1 VFVVALTGNYGMGK
15 SAVLS
20 LFEKLGAVVLDS
32 DRMVQVLL
40 NDPKVIHTIKA
51 LFGKTVF
58 AENGSLSREKLAE
71 IIFRDD
77 ALRHSLEDIL
87 HPLLFD
93 RIDTLLAADKRKGMI
108 AIVEVPLLFERG
120 YENRFHRTITVFTD
134 EETALQRLEVKGVDR
149 GKATLRL
156 NAQLPIHE
164 KKKRSDYMIDN
175 RGTPEETEAQVET
188 LYKKLLGEANDG
200 NNKGT

>member
-188 LYKKLLGEANDG
+188 LYQKLLGEAKDG

>member
-15 SAVLS
+15 SSVLS
-20 LFEKLGAVVLDS
+20 LFEKLGALVLDS
-32 DRMVQVLL
+32 DRMVRVFL

-58 AENGSLSREKLAE
+58 AENGSLSRERLAE

-77 ALRHSLEDIL
+77 ALRRSLEDIL

-93 RIDTLLAADKRKGMI
+93 RIDNLLAADKRKDMI
-108 AIVEVPLLFERG
+108 AVVEVPLLFERG
-120 YENRFHRTITVFTD
+120 YENRFHRTVTVFTD
-134 EETALQRLEVKGVDR
+134 EETALQRLEAKGVDR

-156 NAQLPIHE
+156 KTQLPIDE
-164 KKKRSDYMIDN
+164 KKRRSDYMIDN

-188 LYKKLLGEANDG
+188 LYKKMLGEANDG
-200 NNKGT
+200 NTKGT

>member
-1 VFVVALTGNYGMGK
+1 MGK
-15 SAVLS
+15 SSVLS

-40 NDPKVIHTIKA
+40 NDSKVIHTIKA
-51 LFGKTVF
+51 LFGKTVL
-58 AENGSLSREKLAE
+58 AENGSLSRERLAE

-77 ALRHSLEDIL
+77 ALRRSLEDIL

-120 YENRFHRTITVFTD
+120 YENRFDRTITVFTD

-156 NAQLPIHE
+156 NTQLPVDE

>member
-15 SAVLS
+15 SSVLS

-32 DRMVQVLL
+32 DRMVRVLL

-51 LFGKTVF
+51 LLGETVF
-58 AENGSLSREKLAE
+58 TENGSVSRERLAE

-77 ALRHSLEDIL
+77 ALRRSLEDIL

-108 AIVEVPLLFERG
+108 AVVEVPLLFERG
-120 YENRFHRTITVFTD
+120 YENRFNRTITVFTD

-156 NAQLPIHE
+156 NTQLPIDE
-164 KKKRSDYMIDN
+164 KKRRSDYIIDN
-175 RGTPEETEAQVET
+175 GGTPEETEVQVET
-188 LYKKLLGEANDG
+188 LYKKLAGEANDG

>member
-15 SAVLS
+15 SSVLS
-20 LFEKLGAVVLDS
+20 LFKKLGAVVLDS

-40 NDPKVIHTIKA
+40 NNPKVIHTIKA
-51 LFGKTVF
+51 HFGKTVLS
-58 AENGSLSREKLAE
+58 ENGTINRERLAE

-77 ALRHSLEDIL
+77 ALRRSLEDIL

-108 AIVEVPLLFERG
+108 AVVEVPLLFERG

-134 EETALQRLEVKGVDR
+134 EETALKRLEVKGVDR

-156 NAQLPIHE
+156 NTQLPIDE
-164 KKKRSDYMIDN
+164 KKRRSDYMIDN
-175 RGTPEETEAQVET
+175 RGTPEETGVQVEM
-188 LYKKLLGEANDG
+188 LYKKLVGEANDG

>member
-15 SAVLS
+15 SSVLS

-32 DRMVQVLL
+32 DRMIQVLL

-58 AENGSLSREKLAE
+58 TENGSLSRERLAE

-77 ALRHSLEDIL
+77 ALRRSLEDIL

-108 AIVEVPLLFERG
+108 AVVEVPLLFERG

-134 EETALQRLEVKGVDR
+134 EETALKRLEVKGVDR

-156 NAQLPIHE
+156 NTQLPIDE
-164 KKKRSDYMIDN
+164 KKRRSDYMIDN
-175 RGTPEETEAQVET
+175 RGTPEETGVQVEM
-188 LYKKLLGEANDG
+188 LYKKLVGEANDG